1 MLEVKNIRKIYNPGT
16 VQEKCLFDDFSLSI
30 PDGQFVSVVGSNG
43 SGKTMLLRAVAG
55 LIRIDSG
62 SIIINGKQLHKET
75 DFPES
80 IGVVIENPQFWDGY
94 TGFENLKML
103 ASIKKQIN
111 DEAIRAT
118 LEKVGLD
125 PGDKKTV
132 KKYSLG
138 MKQKLGIAQAIMES
152 PDIILLDEPTNALD
166 KKSTENIRGII
177 AEEAARGAI
186 VVIASHVEADLDICD
201 IRYEMSDGEIY
212 YEE

>member
-1 MLEVKNIRKIYNPGT
+1 
-16 VQEKCLFDDFSLSI
+16 
-30 PDGQFVSVVGSNG
+30 
-43 SGKTMLLRAVAG
+43 
-55 LIRIDSG
+55 
-62 SIIINGKQLHKET
+62 
-75 DFPES
+75 
-80 IGVVIENPQFWDGY
+80 
-94 TGFENLKML
+94 
-103 ASIKKQIN
+103 
-111 DEAIRAT
+111 
-118 LEKVGLD
+118 
-125 PGDKKTV
+125 
-132 KKYSLG
+132 

>member
-1 MLEVKNIRKIYNPGT
+1 MNEIIISGISKTIKGTEILKNIDLKLRGGKIYG
-16 VQEKCLFDDFSLSI
+16 LY
-30 PDGQFVSVVGSNG
+30 GSNG

-111 DEAIRAT
+111 DEAIKDT
-118 LEKVGLD
+118 LERVGLD

>member
-1 MLEVKNIRKIYNPGT
+1 MNEIIISGISKTIKGTEILKNIDLNLRGGKIYG
-16 VQEKCLFDDFSLSI
+16 LY
-30 PDGQFVSVVGSNG
+30 GSNG

>member
-1 MLEVKNIRKIYNPGT
+1 MNEIIISGISKTIKGTEILKNINLKLRGGKIYG
-16 VQEKCLFDDFSLSI
+16 LY
-30 PDGQFVSVVGSNG
+30 GSNG

>member
-1 MLEVKNIRKIYNPGT
+1 MNEVILSGVNKTIKGADILRGIDLKLRGGKIYG
-16 VQEKCLFDDFSLSI
+16 LY
-30 PDGQFVSVVGSNG
+30 GSNG
-43 SGKTMLLRAVAG
+43 SGKTMLLRAIAG
-55 LIRIDSG
+55 LIHIDSG
-62 SIIINGKQLHKET
+62 SIVINGKQLHKDS

-80 IGVVIENPQFWDGY
+80 IGVVIENPEFWDGY

-166 KKSTENIRGII
+166 KKSTENIRSII

-186 VVIASHVEADLDICD
+186 VVVASHVEADLDICD
-201 IRYEMSDGEIY
+201 IRYEMIGGEIS

>member
-1 MLEVKNIRKIYNPGT
+1 MNEIIISGISKTIKSTEILRNIDLKLQGGKIYG
-16 VQEKCLFDDFSLSI
+16 LY
-30 PDGQFVSVVGSNG
+30 GSNG
-43 SGKTMLLRAVAG
+43 TGKTMLLRAIAG
-55 LIRIDSG
+55 LIHIDSG
-62 SIIINGKQLHKET
+62 SIVINGKQLHKDS

-80 IGVVIENPQFWDGY
+80 IGVIIENPEFWDGY

-103 ASIKKQIN
+103 ASIKKKIKDQ
-111 DEAIRAT
+111 AIKDT
-118 LEKVGLD
+118 LERVGLD
-125 PGDKKTV
+125 PSDKKTV

-138 MKQKLGIAQAIMES
+138 MKQKLGIAQAIMER

-186 VVIASHVEADLDICD
+186 VVIASHVEEDLDICD
-201 IRYEMSDGEIY
+201 IRYEMVEGKIS

>member
-1 MLEVKNIRKIYNPGT
+1 MNEIIISGISKTIKGTEILKNIDLKLRVGKIYG
-16 VQEKCLFDDFSLSI
+16 LY
-30 PDGQFVSVVGSNG
+30 GSNG

-125 PGDKKTV
+125 PSDKKTV

>member
-1 MLEVKNIRKIYNPGT
+1 MNEIIISGISKTIKGTEILKNIDLKLRGGKIYG
-16 VQEKCLFDDFSLSI
+16 LY
-30 PDGQFVSVVGSNG
+30 GSNG

-186 VVIASHVEADLDICD
+186 VVIASHIEEDLDICD
-201 IRYEMSDGEIY
+201 IRYEMVEGKIS

>member
-1 MLEVKNIRKIYNPGT
+1 MNEIIISGISKTIKGTEILKNIDLKLRGGKIYG
-16 VQEKCLFDDFSLSI
+16 LY
-30 PDGQFVSVVGSNG
+30 GSNG

-186 VVIASHVEADLDICD
+186 VVIASHVEAGLDICD

>member
-1 MLEVKNIRKIYNPGT
+1 MNEIIISGISKTIKGTEILKNINLKLRGGKIYG
-16 VQEKCLFDDFSLSI
+16 LY
-30 PDGQFVSVVGSNG
+30 GSNG

-138 MKQKLGIAQAIMES
+138 MKQKLGVAQAIMEN

>member
-1 MLEVKNIRKIYNPGT
+1 MNEIIISGISKTIKGTEILKNIDLKLRGGKIYG
-16 VQEKCLFDDFSLSI
+16 LY
-30 PDGQFVSVVGSNG
+30 GSNG

-55 LIRIDSG
+55 LIRIDNG

-186 VVIASHVEADLDICD
+186 VVIASHVEANLDICD

>member
-1 MLEVKNIRKIYNPGT
+1 MNEIIISGISKTIKGTEILKNIDLKLRGGKIYG
-16 VQEKCLFDDFSLSI
+16 LY
-30 PDGQFVSVVGSNG
+30 GSNG

>member
-1 MLEVKNIRKIYNPGT
+1 MNEIIISGIGKTIKGTEILKNIDLKLRGGKIYG
-16 VQEKCLFDDFSLSI
+16 LY
-30 PDGQFVSVVGSNG
+30 GSNG

>member
-1 MLEVKNIRKIYNPGT
+1 MNERIISGISKTIKGTEILKNIDLKLRGGKIYG
-16 VQEKCLFDDFSLSI
+16 LY
-30 PDGQFVSVVGSNG
+30 GSNG

>member
-1 MLEVKNIRKIYNPGT
+1 MNEIIISGISKTIKGTEILKNIDLKLRGGKIYG
-16 VQEKCLFDDFSLSI
+16 LY
-30 PDGQFVSVVGSNG
+30 GSNG

-55 LIRIDSG
+55 LIRIDNG

-80 IGVVIENPQFWDGY
+80 IGVVIETPQFWDGY

>member
-1 MLEVKNIRKIYNPGT
+1 MNEIIISGISKTIKGTEILKNIDLKLRGGKIYG
-16 VQEKCLFDDFSLSI
+16 LY
-30 PDGQFVSVVGSNG
+30 GSNG

-80 IGVVIENPQFWDGY
+80 IGVVIEPPQFWDGY

>member
-1 MLEVKNIRKIYNPGT
+1 MNEIIISGISKTIKGTEILKNIDLKLRGGKIYG
-16 VQEKCLFDDFSLSI
+16 LY
-30 PDGQFVSVVGSNG
+30 GSNG

-55 LIRIDSG
+55 LIRIDNG

>member
-1 MLEVKNIRKIYNPGT
+1 MNEIIISGISKTIKGTEILKNIDLKLRGGKIYG
-16 VQEKCLFDDFSLSI
+16 LY
-30 PDGQFVSVVGSNG
+30 GSNG

-152 PDIILLDEPTNALD
+152 PDILLLDEPTNALD

>member
-1 MLEVKNIRKIYNPGT
+1 MNEIIISGISKTIKSTEILRNIDLKLQGGKIYG
-16 VQEKCLFDDFSLSI
+16 LY
-30 PDGQFVSVVGSNG
+30 GSNG

-94 TGFENLKML
+94 TGFKNLKML

>member
-1 MLEVKNIRKIYNPGT
+1 MNEIIISGISKTIKGTEILKNIDLKLRGGKIYG
-16 VQEKCLFDDFSLSI
+16 LY
-30 PDGQFVSVVGSNG
+30 GSNG
-43 SGKTMLLRAVAG
+43 SGKTMLIRAVAG
-55 LIRIDSG
+55 LIRIDNG

-80 IGVVIENPQFWDGY
+80 IGVVIETPQFWDGY

>member
-1 MLEVKNIRKIYNPGT
+1 MNEIIISGISKTIKGTEILKNIDLKLQGGKIYG
-16 VQEKCLFDDFSLSI
+16 LY
-30 PDGQFVSVVGSNG
+30 GSNG

-75 DFPES
+75 DFPKS
-80 IGVVIENPQFWDGY
+80 IGVVIENPEFWDGY

-103 ASIKKQIN
+103 ASIKKKIN
-111 DEAIRAT
+111 NDAIRNT
-118 LEKVGLD
+118 LERVGLD
-125 PGDKKTV
+125 PSDKRTV

-166 KKSTENIRGII
+166 KKSTENIRSII

-186 VVIASHVEADLDICD
+186 VVVASHVEADLDICD
-201 IRYEMSDGEIY
+201 IRYEMIDGEIS

>member
-1 MLEVKNIRKIYNPGT
+1 MNEIIISGISKTIKSTEILRNIDLKLQGGKIYG
-16 VQEKCLFDDFSLSI
+16 LY
-30 PDGQFVSVVGSNG
+30 GSNG
-43 SGKTMLLRAVAG
+43 TGKTMLLRAIAG
-55 LIRIDSG
+55 LIHIDSG
-62 SIIINGKQLHKET
+62 SIVINGKQLHKDS

-80 IGVVIENPQFWDGY
+80 IGVIIENPEFWDGY

-103 ASIKKQIN
+103 ASIKKKIKDQ
-111 DEAIRAT
+111 AIKDT
-118 LEKVGLD
+118 LERVGLD
-125 PGDKKTV
+125 PSDKKTV

-138 MKQKLGIAQAIMES
+138 MKQKLGIAQAIMER

-186 VVIASHVEADLDICD
+186 VVIASHVEADLNICD

>member
-1 MLEVKNIRKIYNPGT
+1 MNEVILSGVNKTIKGADILRGIDLKLHGGKIYG
-16 VQEKCLFDDFSLSI
+16 LY
-30 PDGQFVSVVGSNG
+30 GSNG
-43 SGKTMLLRAVAG
+43 SGKTMLLRAIAG
-55 LIRIDSG
+55 LIHIDSG
-62 SIIINGKQLHKET
+62 SIVINGKQLHKDS

-80 IGVVIENPQFWDGY
+80 IGVVIENPEFWDGY

-103 ASIKKQIN
+103 ASIKKKIN
-111 DEAIRAT
+111 NDAIRNT
-118 LEKVGLD
+118 LERVGLG
-125 PGDKKTV
+125 PSDKRTV

-166 KKSTENIRGII
+166 KKSTENIRSII

-186 VVIASHVEADLDICD
+186 VVVASHVEADLDICD
-201 IRYEMSDGEIY
+201 IRYEMIDGEIS

>member
-1 MLEVKNIRKIYNPGT
+1 MNEIIISGISKTIKGTEILKNIDLKLRGGKIYG
-16 VQEKCLFDDFSLSI
+16 LY
-30 PDGQFVSVVGSNG
+30 GSNG

-80 IGVVIENPQFWDGY
+80 IGVVIETPQFWDGY

-212 YEE
+212 YEK

>member
-1 MLEVKNIRKIYNPGT
+1 MNEIIISGISKTIKSTEILRNIDLKLQGGKIYG
-16 VQEKCLFDDFSLSI
+16 LY
-30 PDGQFVSVVGSNG
+30 GSNG
-43 SGKTMLLRAVAG
+43 TGKTMLLRAIAG
-55 LIRIDSG
+55 LIHIDSG
-62 SIIINGKQLHKET
+62 SIVINGKQLHKDS

-80 IGVVIENPQFWDGY
+80 IGVVIENPEFWDGY

-103 ASIKKQIN
+103 ASIKKKIKNQ
-111 DEAIRAT
+111 AIKDT
-118 LEKVGLD
+118 LERVGLD
-125 PGDKKTV
+125 PSDKKTV

-138 MKQKLGIAQAIMES
+138 MKQKLGIAQAIMER

-186 VVIASHVEADLDICD
+186 VVIASHVEEDLDICD
-201 IRYEMSDGEIY
+201 IRYEMVEGKIS

>member
-1 MLEVKNIRKIYNPGT
+1 MNEIIISGISKTIKGTEILKNIDLKLRGGKIYG
-16 VQEKCLFDDFSLSI
+16 LY
-30 PDGQFVSVVGSNG
+30 GSNG

-166 KKSTENIRGII
+166 KKSTENIRGIL

>member
-1 MLEVKNIRKIYNPGT
+1 MNEIIISGISKTIKGTEILKNIDLKLQGGKIYG
-16 VQEKCLFDDFSLSI
+16 LY
-30 PDGQFVSVVGSNG
+30 GSNG

-94 TGFENLKML
+94 TGFKNLKML

>member
-1 MLEVKNIRKIYNPGT
+1 MNEIIISGISKTIKGTEILKNIDLKLRGGKIYG
-16 VQEKCLFDDFSLSI
+16 LY
-30 PDGQFVSVVGSNG
+30 GSNG

-55 LIRIDSG
+55 LIRIDNG

-103 ASIKKQIN
+103 ASIKKKIKDQ
-111 DEAIRAT
+111 AIKDT
-118 LEKVGLD
+118 LERVGLD
-125 PGDKKTV
+125 PSDKKTV

-138 MKQKLGIAQAIMES
+138 MKQKLGIAQAIMER

-186 VVIASHVEADLDICD
+186 VVIASHVEEDLDICD
-201 IRYEMSDGEIY
+201 IRYEMVEGKIS

>member
-1 MLEVKNIRKIYNPGT
+1 MNEIIISGISKTIKSTEILRNIDLKLQGGKIYG
-16 VQEKCLFDDFSLSI
+16 LY
-30 PDGQFVSVVGSNG
+30 GSNG
-43 SGKTMLLRAVAG
+43 TGKTMLLRAIAG
-55 LIRIDSG
+55 LIHIDSG
-62 SIIINGKQLHKET
+62 SIVINGKQLHKDS

-80 IGVVIENPQFWDGY
+80 IGVIIENPEFWDGY

-103 ASIKKQIN
+103 ASIKKKIKDQ
-111 DEAIRAT
+111 AIKDT
-118 LEKVGLD
+118 LERVGLD
-125 PGDKKTV
+125 PSDKKTV

-186 VVIASHVEADLDICD
+186 VVIASHIEEDLDICD
-201 IRYEMSDGEIY
+201 IRYEMVEGKIS

>member
-1 MLEVKNIRKIYNPGT
+1 MNEIIISGISKTIKGTEILKNIDLKLQGGKIYG
-16 VQEKCLFDDFSLSI
+16 LY
-30 PDGQFVSVVGSNG
+30 GSNG

-75 DFPES
+75 DFPKS

-103 ASIKKQIN
+103 ASIKKKIN
-111 DEAIRAT
+111 NDAIRNT
-118 LEKVGLD
+118 LERVGLD
-125 PGDKKTV
+125 PSDKRTV

-166 KKSTENIRGII
+166 KKSTENIRSII

-186 VVIASHVEADLDICD
+186 VVVASHVEADLDICD
-201 IRYEMSDGEIY
+201 IRYEMIDGEIS

>member
-1 MLEVKNIRKIYNPGT
+1 MNEIIISGISKTIKGTEILKNINLKLRGGKIYG
-16 VQEKCLFDDFSLSI
+16 LY
-30 PDGQFVSVVGSNG
+30 GSNG

-62 SIIINGKQLHKET
+62 SIIINGQQLHKET

>member
-1 MLEVKNIRKIYNPGT
+1 MNEIIISGISKTIKGTEILKNIDLKLQGGKIYG
-16 VQEKCLFDDFSLSI
+16 LY
-30 PDGQFVSVVGSNG
+30 GSNG
-43 SGKTMLLRAVAG
+43 SGKTMLLRAIAG

-94 TGFENLKML
+94 TGFKNLKML
-103 ASIKKQIN
+103 ASIKKKIN
-111 DEAIRAT
+111 NDAIRNT
-118 LEKVGLD
+118 LERVGLD
-125 PGDKKTV
+125 PSDKRTV

-166 KKSTENIRGII
+166 KKSTENIRSII

-186 VVIASHVEADLDICD
+186 VVVASHVEADLDICD
-201 IRYEMSDGEIY
+201 IRYEMIDGEIS

>member
-1 MLEVKNIRKIYNPGT
+1 MNEIIISGISKTIKGTEILKNIDLKLQGGKIYG
-16 VQEKCLFDDFSLSI
+16 LY
-30 PDGQFVSVVGSNG
+30 GSNG

-62 SIIINGKQLHKET
+62 SIIINGKQRHKET
-75 DFPES
+75 DFPKS
-80 IGVVIENPQFWDGY
+80 IGVVIENPEFWDGY

-103 ASIKKQIN
+103 ASIKKKIN
-111 DEAIRAT
+111 NDAIRNT
-118 LEKVGLD
+118 LERVGLD
-125 PGDKKTV
+125 PSDKRTV

-166 KKSTENIRGII
+166 KKSTENIRSII

-186 VVIASHVEADLDICD
+186 VVVASHVEADLDICD
-201 IRYEMSDGEIY
+201 IRYEMIDGEIS

>member
-1 MLEVKNIRKIYNPGT
+1 MNEIIISGISKTIKGTEILKNIDLKLRGGKIYG
-16 VQEKCLFDDFSLSI
+16 LY
-30 PDGQFVSVVGSNG
+30 GSNG

-212 YEE
+212 YEK

>member
-1 MLEVKNIRKIYNPGT
+1 MNEIIISGISKTIKGTEILKNIDLKLRGGKIYG
-16 VQEKCLFDDFSLSI
+16 LY
-30 PDGQFVSVVGSNG
+30 GSNG

-125 PGDKKTV
+125 PGDKKTI

>member
-1 MLEVKNIRKIYNPGT
+1 MNEIIISGISKTIKSTEILRNIDLKLQGGKIYG
-16 VQEKCLFDDFSLSI
+16 LY
-30 PDGQFVSVVGSNG
+30 GSNG
-43 SGKTMLLRAVAG
+43 TGKTMLLRAIAG
-55 LIRIDSG
+55 LIHIDSG
-62 SIIINGKQLHKET
+62 SIVINGKQLHKDS

-80 IGVVIENPQFWDGY
+80 IGVIIENPEFWDGY

-103 ASIKKQIN
+103 ASIKKKIKDQ
-111 DEAIRAT
+111 AIKDT
-118 LEKVGLD
+118 LERVGLD
-125 PGDKKTV
+125 PSDKKTV

-138 MKQKLGIAQAIMES
+138 MKQKLGIAQAIMER

-186 VVIASHVEADLDICD
+186 VVIASHIEEDLDICD
-201 IRYEMSDGEIY
+201 IRYEMVEGKIS